1 MTALSFDLKAQPETR
16 GMITEQDV
24 RAYQRDGVIIVP
36 DVLDASTLAQVRSV
50 IAELVAGSANTLA
63 HTDIYDLEPGH
74 TAESPRVRR
83 IKTPHKVHALFDAI
97 VRSPAVL
104 DILKRLIGPDLRLH
118 GSKLNMKSAQY
129 GSPVEWHQDWA
140 FYPHSNDDVL
150 AIGVLLDDC
159 DLANGPM
166 LVTPGTHTGQVWNH
180 HGDDGCFAGLIDP
193 DTIKSEIERAIPC
206 TGRAGS
212 MSFHHVRALHGSAMN
227 TSDRSRNLLLYEVAA
242 SDAWPLMGVKDFDE
256 FNSRLLSGDPVLA
269 PRMTNVPVRIPLP
282 PATRQGSIYETQSAA
297 KKSYFTRAA

>member
-1 MTALSFDLKAQPETR
+1 MGNREKR
-16 GMITEQDV
+16 GMISEQDV
-24 RAYQRDGVIIVP
+24 QAYKRDGVIMVP
-36 DVLDASTLAQVRSV
+36 EILDASTLSQVRTV
-50 IAELVAGSANTLA
+50 IAELVAGAVKTLE
-63 HTDIYDLEPGH
+63 HTDVYDLEPGH
-74 TAESPRVRR
+74 TAENPRVRR
-83 IKTPHKVHALFDAI
+83 IKTPHKVHALFNEI
-97 VRSPAVL
+97 VRNPAVL
-104 DILKRLIGPDLRLH
+104 DILKQLIGPNLRLH

-140 FYPHSNDDVL
+140 FYPHTNDDVL

-166 LVTPGTHTGQVWNH
+166 LVTPGTHTGEVWNH

-193 DTIKSEIERAIPC
+193 DVVKTEIERAIPC

-242 SDAWPLMGVKDFDE
+242 SDAWPLLGVKDFDE
-256 FNSRLLSGDPVLA
+256 FNSRLLSGDPVVA

-282 PATRQGSIYETQSAA
+282 PAKRQGSIYETQSAA